1 MFELL
6 NYQRIIVLN
15 YLALAALVF
24 FNPLFYFY
32 AIEFDTSTA
41 NVLFLFFLEFE
52 ISYVKISPSNTRVE
66 LYK

>member
-24 FNPLFYFY
+24 FNPLFTFMLLN
-32 AIEFDTSTA
+32 FNTSTA

-66 LYK
+66 LNK